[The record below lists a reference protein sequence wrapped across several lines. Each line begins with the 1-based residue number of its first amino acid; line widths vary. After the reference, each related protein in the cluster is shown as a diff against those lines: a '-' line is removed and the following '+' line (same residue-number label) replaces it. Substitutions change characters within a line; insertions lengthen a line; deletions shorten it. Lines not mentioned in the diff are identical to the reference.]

1 MRTTLKILWASLALS
16 VFHVSAADE
25 PKALGIEK
33 TKALLSQGIGKIDF
47 PQETLEKR
55 IVALRAIAY
64 RLGLKLTT
72 SEGVDAV
79 ADKWTYPAITI
90 EDGKLESALRHTAD
104 VTKLF
109 YRIKEGEVHLLLIH
123 EMGEKPI
130 KRKEE
135 GQRDAPS
142 NGAKPPN

>member
-1 MRTTLKILWASLALS
+1 MRTTLKLLRASLALS
-16 VFHVSAADE
+16 VFHVSAAE
-25 PKALGIEK
+25 QPKGIGIEK
-33 TKALLSQGIGKIDF
+33 TKTLLSRQIGQIDF

-90 EDGKLESALRHTAD
+90 ENGKLESALRHTAD

-109 YRIKEGEVHLLLIH
+109 YRIKEGEVHLILID

-135 GQRDAPS
+135 SQQEAPS
-142 NGAKPPN
+142 NADKPSN